1 MTDGFSGADLNEIC
15 QVASKVAIRETI
27 EAESRFKAAQELQVG
42 EDVQMDYDPVP
53 KLTRKHFEESMQGA
67 RMSVAQV
74 DLIKYEQFKKK
85 FDPSYREGV
94 KVSKKVNWGP
104 GGGDMDVEGEDELY
118 EDDEDDLYS

>member
-53 KLTRKHFEESMQGA
+53 KLTRKHFEEAMQGA
-67 RMSVAQV
+67 RMSVAQE